1 MEIKEKN
8 ILVLGS
14 GMMVEPLID
23 YLLKR
28 KENKITIASDVH
40 ESAKSICDK
49 KSRCFPEKIDVI
61 KDELKLGDLVKSH
74 DLVISFVPAFLHM
87 YVAIK
92 CLEHNKHMVT
102 ASYISDEMK
111 ALNDK
116 AKEKKLIFM
125 NEIGLDPGID
135 HIIAHKVIDD
145 CKEDNSK
152 IISYE
157 SWCGA
162 LPSPDAIDNPLL
174 YKFSWSPRGALNAL
188 KNSVIYLED
197 GEEKEINEENVLLS
211 TVEKNFHDCFQ
222 FEGYYNRNSVKYRE
236 IYQLK
241 DVKTLIRG
249 TIRFKG
255 FCFIIQCFKIL
266 GLFNSTDE
274 VKEDIP
280 WRNYFEGF
288 FSTNTERIKES
299 FKKWGTNFKISIY
312 GLSEED
318 SEFYRKLVYYTISH
332 VNGDYLQRNDV
343 NKLCNKFLQMIH
355 FLNINDKNIIVLK
368 LLI

>member
-1 MEIKEKN
+1 MESKEKN
-8 ILVLGS
+8 ILILGS

-28 KENKITIASDVH
+28 KENKITIASDIY
-40 ESAKSICDK
+40 EIAKSISDK
-49 KSRCFPEKIDVI
+49 KSRCFPEKIDVVN
-61 KDELKLGDLVKSH
+61 DESKLGELVKSH
-74 DLVISFVPAFLHM
+74 DLVISFIPAFLHM

-92 CLEHNKHMVT
+92 CLEHNKNMVT

-116 AKEKKLIFM
+116 VKEKKLIFM

-135 HIIAHKVIDD
+135 HVVAHKVIDD

-174 YKFSWSPRGALNAL
+174 YKFSWSPRGALNAM
-188 KNSVIYLED
+188 KNSVVFL
-197 GEEKEINEENVLLS
+197 
-211 TVEKNFHDCFQ
+211 Q

-236 IYQLK
+236 IYELK

-255 FCFIIQCFKIL
+255 FCFIIQCFKIF
-266 GLFNSTDE
+266 GLFNSTDI

-280 WRNYFEGF
+280 WRSYFEQF
-288 FSTNTERIKES
+288 FSSNSERIGQT
-299 FKKWGTNFKISIY
+299 FKTWGANFQIRIY
-312 GLSEED
+312 GLNEED
-318 SEFYRKLVYYTISH
+318 NEFYRKIVFYAISYI
-332 VNGDYLQRNDV
+332 NEEYLQKNDV
-343 NKLCNKFLQMIH
+343 NKLCSNFAEMIH
-355 FLNINDKNIIVLK
+355 FLNFNDRSNIVNKHLC
-368 LLI
+368 

>member
-1 MEIKEKN
+1 MENKEKN
-8 ILVLGS
+8 ILILGS

-28 KENKITIASDVH
+28 EENKITIASDIY
-40 ESAKSICDK
+40 EIAKSISDK
-49 KSRCFPEKIDVI
+49 KSRCFPEKIDVV
-61 KDELKLGDLVKSH
+61 KDELKLRDLVKSH
-74 DLVISFVPAFLHM
+74 DLVISFIPAFLHM

-92 CLEHNKHMVT
+92 CLEHNKNMVT

-116 AKEKKLIFM
+116 VKEKKLIFM

-135 HIIAHKVIDD
+135 HVVAHKVIDD

-188 KNSVIYLED
+188 KNSVVFLQD
-197 GEEKEINEENVLLS
+197 GEEKEIQEENVLLS
-211 TVEKNFHDCFQ
+211 TVEKNFHNCFQ

-236 IYQLK
+236 IYELK

-255 FCFIIQCFKIL
+255 FCFIIQCFKIF
-266 GLFNSTDE
+266 GLFNSTDI

-280 WRNYFEGF
+280 WRSYFEELF
-288 FSTNTERIKES
+288 PNNSERIGQT
-299 FKKWGTNFKISIY
+299 FKTWGANFQIRIY
-312 GLSEED
+312 GLNEED
-318 SEFYRKLVYYTISH
+318 QEFYRKIVFYAISYI
-332 VNGDYLQRNDV
+332 NEDYLQKHDV
-343 NKLCNKFLQMIH
+343 NLLCSKFVDMIH
-355 FLNINDKNIIVLK
+355 FLNFNERSNIVSKYLC
-368 LLI
+368 